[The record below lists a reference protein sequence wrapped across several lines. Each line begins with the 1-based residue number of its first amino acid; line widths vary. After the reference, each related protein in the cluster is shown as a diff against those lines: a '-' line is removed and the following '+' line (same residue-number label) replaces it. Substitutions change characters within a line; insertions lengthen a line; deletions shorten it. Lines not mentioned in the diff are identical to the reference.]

1 MWFKSLI
8 RGNISKVYII
18 LKNKKDCRLSSVVF
32 FTFPAT
38 GKLLICRLNKPHMQS
53 RRNFIKK
60 SAIASLAFAVNP
72 LDLMANELP
81 ENNKA
86 VNKPIVLST
95 WNFGLKANEEAWTI
109 LGKGGKALD
118 AVEKGVRLVE
128 SDPKERSVGY
138 GGRPDR
144 DGRVTLDACIMDEN
158 YNIGSVACLEHI
170 KNPISVARAVMEKTP
185 HVMLVGDG
193 ALQFALSQGFRKENL
208 LTPES
213 EKEWKEWLKTSQY
226 KPVANIENHDTIGM
240 IALDT
245 QGNLSGACTT
255 SGMAF
260 KMHGR
265 VGDSPIIGAGLFV
278 DNEVGAATATGHGEE
293 VIRTVGT
300 HLVVELMRQ
309 GRTPQEACKE
319 AVERIV
325 KINQRRNKNLK
336 DIQVGFIAINK
347 KGEYGAY
354 CIQDGFNFAV
364 YDQKGNRLETP
375 EFALK

>member
-1 MWFKSLI
+1 MNSRRKF
-8 RGNISKVYII
+8 
-18 LKNKKDCRLSSVVF
+18 LKTTGILSS
-32 FTFPAT
+32 A
-38 GKLLICRLNKPHMQS
+38 LLL
-53 RRNFIKK
+53 
-60 SAIASLAFAVNP
+60 NP
-72 LDLMANELP
+72 LDLIAKEVP
-81 ENNKA
+81 ESENTF

-95 WNFGLKANEEAWTI
+95 WDFGLKANKEAWTI
-109 LGKGGKALD
+109 LGKGGRALD

-128 SDPKERSVGY
+128 NDPNERSVGY

-158 YNIGSVACLEHI
+158 YNIGSVACLENI
-170 KNPISVARAVMEKTP
+170 KNPISVARMVMEKTP

-193 ALQFALSQGFRKENL
+193 AFQFAVSQGFKKENI
-208 LTPES
+208 LTAES
-213 EKEWKEWLKTSQY
+213 EKEWKEWLKDSKY
-226 KPVANIENHDTIGM
+226 KPIVNIENHDTIGM
-240 IALDT
+240 IALDAH
-245 QGNLSGACTT
+245 GNLSGACTT

-293 VIRTVGT
+293 MIRTVGT

-309 GRTPQEACKE
+309 GRNPQQACKE

-325 KINQRRNKNLK
+325 KITERRNKNLK

-347 KGEYGAY
+347 KGEYGSY

-364 YDQKGNRLETP
+364 YDQKGNRLEKP

>member
-1 MWFKSLI
+1 
-8 RGNISKVYII
+8 
-18 LKNKKDCRLSSVVF
+18 
-32 FTFPAT
+32 
-38 GKLLICRLNKPHMQS
+38 MQS
-53 RRNFIKK
+53 RRKFLKK
-60 SAIASLAFAVNP
+60 SAVASLALAVNP
-72 LDLMANELP
+72 LDLLAKNQP
-81 ENNKA
+81 ENNNT
-86 VNKPIVLST
+86 VINKPIVLST

-109 LGKGGKALD
+109 LGKGGRALD

-128 SDPKERSVGY
+128 NDPEERSVGY

-158 YNIGSVACLEHI
+158 YNIGSVACLEDI

-193 ALQFALSQGFRKENL
+193 ALQFAVSQGFKKENI

-213 EKEWKEWLKTSQY
+213 EKEWKEWLKDSKYQ
-226 KPVANIENHDTIGM
+226 PIVNIENHDTIGM
-240 IALDT
+240 IALDAN
-245 QGNLSGACTT
+245 GNLSGACTT

-309 GRTPQEACKE
+309 GRTPQQACKE

-325 KINQRRNKNLK
+325 KITQRRNKNLK
-336 DIQVGFIAINK
+336 DIQVGFIALNK
-347 KGEYGAY
+347 KGEYGSY

-364 YDQKGNRLETP
+364 YDQKGNRLEKP
-375 EFALK
+375 GFVLK